1 MNTAIPS
8 ENILFVDDEPNVL
21 SGIRRQL
28 HKQFHVTT
36 AQGGAEALGVIK
48 QGKMSFAIIVA
59 DMRMPEMNGV
69 ELLKQIATVS
79 PNSVRMML
87 TGNAD
92 QQTAIDAINQGNI
105 FRFLNKP
112 CSPELLTQAL
122 NAGLKQYRLVTA
134 ERELLEQ
141 TLRGSIRILTEI
153 LSMVDPEGFGRS
165 ERIRVKLKEI
175 LPKLEVTKAW
185 EIDLAAMLAP
195 LGTVT
200 IPRDLIIK
208 QANDESL
215 LANERQV
222 LDSVPEVAHRLI
234 QNIPRMKEVS
244 QIILYQNKNYDG
256 SGFPANEVKGAD
268 IPLGA
273 RLLRVLSD
281 LIQLE
286 DWGHPATEVVS
297 YMRKKAHLYDPHLLD
312 LALGT
317 ISTEKATIKQTINV
331 CQVHAGMILAE
342 DVCLRN
348 GALLI
353 RSGQV
358 ISNTLKERLLN
369 YFFTNRIKEE
379 IEVLAPEPDEQAG
392 TESDNGTPT
401 QNAYGDTGQILC
413 SDDSPVPNLAP
424 SSLANK
430 STDKKFRS
438 VGYQL

>member
-1 MNTAIPS
+1 MTTSIPN
-8 ENILFVDDEPNVL
+8 EKILFVDDEPNVL

-28 HKQFHVTT
+28 HKLYQVAT
-36 AQGGAEALGVIK
+36 AEGSVNALEVIK
-48 QGKMSFAIIVA
+48 QTRPPFAIIVA

-69 ELLKQIATVS
+69 ELLKQVATIS

-92 QQTAIDAINQGNI
+92 QQTAIDAINEGNI

-112 CSPELLTQAL
+112 CSPELLIQAL
-122 NAGLKQYRLVTA
+122 NSGLKQYRLINA
-134 ERELLEQ
+134 ERELLEH

-165 ERIRVKLKEI
+165 ERIRQKLKEI
-175 LPKLEVTKAW
+175 MPKLQVTKVW

-222 LDSVPEVAHRLI
+222 LESVPEVAHRLI
-234 QNIPRMKEVS
+234 QNIPRMDEVS
-244 QIILYQNKNYDG
+244 RIILYQNKNFDG
-256 SGFPANEVKGAD
+256 SGFPYNEVQGTE

-273 RLLRVLSD
+273 RLLRILSD

-286 DWGHPATEVVS
+286 DWGHPATEVVT
-297 YMRKKAHLYDPHLLD
+297 YMRKKAQLYDPHLLD

-317 ISTEKATIKQTINV
+317 IATEKTTVKQTLKV
-331 CQVHAGMILAE
+331 CQIHAGMVLAE

-358 ISNTLKERLLN
+358 ISNTLKERLIN
-369 YFFTNRIKEE
+369 YFFTNRIGEE
-379 IEVLAPEPDEQAG
+379 IQVLAPESDEADTPANPSQAV
-392 TESDNGTPT
+392 
-401 QNAYGDTGQILC
+401 YGDSGQMLL
-413 SDDSPVPNLAP
+413 SDDSQVPNLNP
-424 SSLANK
+424 SQPAG
-430 STDKKFRS
+430 KKFKS
-438 VGYQL
+438 VGYRI

>member
-1 MNTAIPS
+1 MTTAMPP

-28 HKQFHVTT
+28 HKQYHVTT
-36 AQGGAEALGVIK
+36 AEGPVQALEIIK
-48 QGKMSFAIIVA
+48 QAPRPFAIVVA

-69 ELLKQIATVS
+69 QMLTQVASLT

-112 CSPELLTQAL
+112 CSPEQLSQAL

-165 ERIRVKLKEI
+165 ERIREKIKLI
-175 LPKLEVTKAW
+175 LPKLQITKIW

-195 LGTVT
+195 LGSVT

-234 QNIPRMKEVS
+234 QHIPRMGEVS
-244 QIILYQNKNYDG
+244 QIILYQNKNFDG
-256 SGFPANEVKGAD
+256 SGFPANDIKGQD

-281 LIQLE
+281 MIQLE

-317 ISTEKATIKQTINV
+317 LAQEKPSVRKTISVMDIRAS
-331 CQVHAGMILAE
+331 MILAE
-342 DVCLRN
+342 DVCMRN

-358 ISNTLKERLLN
+358 ITNTLKERLIN
-369 YFFTNRIKEE
+369 YFFTNRINEE
-379 IEVLAPEPDEQAG
+379 ITILT
-392 TESDNGTPT
+392 TESDETKSTGTPEIEPPA
-401 QNAYGDTGQILC
+401 QTGQTLLC
-413 SDDSPVPNLAP
+413 DDSPVPEPTGN
-424 SSLANK
+424 SLASK
-430 STDKKFRS
+430 PKTKTFRS
-438 VGYQL
+438 IG

>member
-1 MNTAIPS
+1 MTTAMPP

-28 HKQFHVTT
+28 HKQYHVTT
-36 AQGGAEALGVIK
+36 AEGPVQALEIIK
-48 QGKMSFAIIVA
+48 QAPRPFAIVVA

-69 ELLKQIATVS
+69 QMLTQVASLT

-112 CSPELLTQAL
+112 CSPEQLSQAL

-165 ERIRVKLKEI
+165 ERIREKIKLI
-175 LPKLEVTKAW
+175 LPKLQITKIW

-195 LGTVT
+195 LGSVT

-234 QNIPRMKEVS
+234 QHIPRMGEVS
-244 QIILYQNKNYDG
+244 QIILYQNKNFDG
-256 SGFPANEVKGAD
+256 SGFPANDIKGQD

-281 LIQLE
+281 MIQLE

-317 ISTEKATIKQTINV
+317 
-331 CQVHAGMILAE
+331 LAQE
-342 DVCLRN
+342 NHLYVKPS
-348 GALLI
+348 ASWI
-353 RSGQV
+353 
-358 ISNTLKERLLN
+358 
-369 YFFTNRIKEE
+369 F
-379 IEVLAPEPDEQAG
+379 
-392 TESDNGTPT
+392 
-401 QNAYGDTGQILC
+401 
-413 SDDSPVPNLAP
+413 VPA
-424 SSLANK
+424 
-430 STDKKFRS
+430 
-438 VGYQL
+438 

>member
-1 MNTAIPS
+1 MTTAMPP

-28 HKQFHVTT
+28 HKHFHVTM
-36 AQGGAEALGVIK
+36 AEGSIKALEIIK
-48 QGKMSFAIIVA
+48 QAQRPFAIVVA

-69 ELLKQIATVS
+69 EMLKQVALLT
-79 PNSVRMML
+79 PNSIRMML

-112 CSPELLTQAL
+112 CSPEQLAQAL
-122 NAGLKQYRLVTA
+122 NAGIKQYRLVTA

-153 LSMVDPEGFGRS
+153 LSMVDPESFGRS
-165 ERIRVKLKEI
+165 ERIREKIKLI
-175 LPKLEVTKAW
+175 LPKMEITKAW

-195 LGTVT
+195 LGSVT

-222 LDSVPEVAHRLI
+222 LDSIPEVAHRLI
-234 QNIPRMKEVS
+234 QNIPRMGEVS

-256 SGFPANEVKGAD
+256 SGFPANDVKGAD

-281 LIQLE
+281 MVQLE
-286 DWGHPATEVVS
+286 DFGHPATEVVS
-297 YMRKKAHLYDPHLLD
+297 YMRKKNQFYDPHLLD

-317 ISTEKATIKQTINV
+317 LAQEKPSVRKTISVMDIRV
-331 CQVHAGMILAE
+331 SMILAE
-342 DVCLRN
+342 DVCMRN

-358 ISNTLKERLLN
+358 ISNTLKERLIN
-369 YFFTNRIKEE
+369 YFFTNRISED
-379 IEVLAPEPDEQAG
+379 ITILT
-392 TESDNGTPT
+392 TESDENESAAQPEKAAAD
-401 QNAYGDTGQILC
+401 QSNQMLM
-413 SDDSPVPNLAP
+413 SDDSPDPNHA
-424 SSLANK
+424 AK
-430 STDKKFRS
+430 SPEPPAHKPKSKTYRS
-438 VGYQL
+438 IGYHL